1 MPSQAQPGSLD
12 RLSLYLR
19 RCPAHDSAAAAAH
32 GFAVKA
38 GFLSCSVFLCNRL
51 VEAYALRSSTANAR
65 KLFDEIPVLNPASWS
80 TMISGYAKAG
90 QLREAVT
97 LLREMRSLNGGRREE
112 EDDSFWLRVAHG
124 SVIKG
129 CSRASDLRTGAQL
142 HCSTV
147 KLGFESDSFMAAS
160 VIDLYWK
167 CGDLEGSRKVFDLA
181 PHRDSATWT
190 TMISAFASQRRQE
203 EFKDAAFLL
212 FRKMIAIGVW
222 PVAVTFGSLVKIF
235 DDPSKINQAKQV
247 HGCML
252 KLGVNADDLLGSA
265 LVTMYGKCGGVDEV
279 VRLSARVNPKDIV
292 FWTSLLVGFVQN
304 GFYAAAIEVFREM
317 IEEQAALDGSAI
329 VGVLGA
335 FSAQKQL
342 RFGEEAHGFALRSNL
357 ISDSSVVN
365 ALINLYG
372 KCGRVR
378 KAEAVFQAMEQKK
391 NDAVCWTTLLTCY
404 GQNGLPEEA
413 LFLFRQMIQK
423 GVALHAFSAAGA
435 LRACSAM
442 AAVSAGEQLHAL
454 IIKAGVSEAL
464 SVKNSLISM
473 YGKCGDSAAA
483 LEIFDSMALRDA
495 ITWNSIIDCC
505 SQHGFGP
512 EAIVFFYQM
521 QREGV
526 RPDDFTFLGVL
537 ASCSH
542 AGLVTEGREFFKM
555 MSSVYGLEPKM
566 EHYACMVDLFGRAG
580 RFDEAVELV
589 NAVPGG
595 SGSLVWESLLGSCSL
610 HGEMELGTMAM
621 ERILQMKPDD
631 PSGYVILSN
640 ISASTGEWERKAEVL
655 SRMRRRGL
663 QKEPSRS
670 WVEVNGLL
678 HVFSPD
684 DKSHPE
690 LHLIYWKLEELKVKL
705 EQAGH
710 VAETRLVLH
719 DTSPQEKALS
729 LLRHSE
735 KLALAFA
742 LIASPGGGP
751 IRIMQN
757 LRCCRDC
764 HAAMKLVSRI
774 EGRCIILR
782 DTKRFHIFRNGVCS
796 CSDYW

>member
-1 MPSQAQPGSLD
+1 MPSQAQPRRLD
-12 RLSLYLR
+12 QLSFYLR
-19 RCPAHDSAAAAAH
+19 RRPAAAAAAAAH
-32 GFAVKA
+32 GITVKA
-38 GFLSCSVFLCNRL
+38 GFLSSSFFLCNHL
-51 VEAYALRSSTANAR
+51 IHAYASESATADAR
-65 KLFDEIPVLNPASWS
+65 KLFDEIPLLNPDSWS
-80 TMISGYAKAG
+80 TMISGYAKVG
-90 QLREAVT
+90 QLKEAVT
-97 LLREMRSLNGGRREE
+97 MLRAMRCTNGGRRDE
-112 EDDSFWLRVAHG
+112 EDDSFWCRVAHG
-124 SVIKG
+124 NVIKG

-167 CGDLEGSRKVFDLA
+167 CGDLEGSRKVFGLA
-181 PHRDSATWT
+181 PHKDAATWT
-190 TMISAFASQRRQE
+190 TMISAFASQRQQDK
-203 EFKDAAFLL
+203 FKEAAFLL

-279 VRLSARVNPKDIV
+279 VRLSARVSHKDVV

-304 GFYAAAIEVFREM
+304 GLYPAAIEVFREM
-317 IEEQAALDGSAI
+317 IEEEAMLDGSAI

-342 RFGEEAHGFALRSNL
+342 RFGEEAHGYALRSNL
-357 ISDSSVVN
+357 ISDSCVVN

-372 KCGRVR
+372 KCGQVR
-378 KAEAVFQAMEQKK
+378 KAEAVFQAMEQKR
-391 NDAVCWTTLLTCY
+391 DDPVCWTTLLTCY
-404 GQNGLPEEA
+404 GQNGLPEETM
-413 LFLFRQMIQK
+413 FLFRQMMQK
-423 GVALHAFSAAGA
+423 GVALHAFSATGA

-442 AAVSAGEQLHAL
+442 AAVTTGEQLHSL
-454 IIKAGVSEAL
+454 ITKAGISEAL
-464 SVKNSLISM
+464 SVRNSLISM

-483 LEIFDSMALRDA
+483 LEIFNSMALRDA

-505 SQHGFGP
+505 SHHGFGP
-512 EAIVFFYQM
+512 EAIILFYQM
-521 QREGV
+521 QREGT

-555 MSSVYGLEPKM
+555 MSTVYGLEPKM

-580 RFDEAVELV
+580 RFDEAVEFV
-589 NAVPGG
+589 NTVPCG
-595 SGSLVWESLLGSCSL
+595 SSSLIWESLLGSCSL
-610 HGEMELGTMAM
+610 YREIKLGSMAM
-621 ERILQMKPDD
+621 EKILQTKPED
-631 PSGYVILSN
+631 PSGYIILSN
-640 ISASTGEWERKAEVL
+640 ISASMGEWEIKADAL

-663 QKEPSRS
+663 QKDPSRS
-670 WVEVNGLL
+670 WVEVKGLL

-690 LHLIYWKLEELKVKL
+690 LHLIYWKLEELKVKM
-705 EQAGH
+705 EEGGY
-710 VAETRLVLH
+710 VPETHLVLH
-719 DTSPQEKALS
+719 DTNPQEKDLS

-742 LIASPGGGP
+742 LIATPSSRP

-757 LRCCRDC
+757 LRCCKDC
-764 HAAMKLVSRI
+764 HTAMKLISRI

-782 DTKRFHIFRNGVCS
+782 DSKRFHIFRDGVCS